1 MHNYVKLAFGLVEG
15 VTSINQ
21 KISHRHLIVFTNSK
35 ESYTNY
41 SINSPSGRFK
51 FVKNYYKMKRIL
63 LFICFLV
70 CTKVL
75 QAANIYSTST
85 GGNWSSA
92 STWVGGVLP
101 TAADDVYI
109 ESGAIVV
116 LDINATI
123 YRLRF
128 NATAPA
134 FGTLEIS
141 DATTPKILTVN
152 FINIQSNANMLGRI
166 LVSGAEH
173 EIHCS
178 YLDIYDSTVPAG
190 SVHVDMPVGK
200 LVFDISNFGNAGLT
214 TSNATVKA
222 KTIQMGDGINP
233 INVSLGASILYPNG
247 KAIVMNNATATSSAL
262 GFNGELTASLVIRNG
277 GVFVSGAGALSNNG
291 CINVNLN
298 EIDAD
303 IIDGTYIQNTQ
314 LRRFLTNDSYNIP
327 SGTFGNLYINETTEG
342 SGLPQNKACPKLI
355 RVNGSG
361 PRTVRIIGNFEC
373 KRAVTN
379 VTVGANQAHGNV
391 YFEGGL
397 NAADCAN
404 VTWEFA
410 GNGKTMLFGRDAN
423 IFFKG
428 IYAGMTAADQP
439 NVKIS
444 GDVSIANVINVP
456 EASTTAFKDSIEFYH
471 LEVTSTGNF
480 GFGVNAIQPL
490 PATPSPEHHRIK
502 ILGDLKVDGTINLKN
517 TVRNI
522 IYFDNQSAA
531 TYSGSGLLTARKIC
545 GRSNGTAANASKIT
559 STLNEIFL
567 EPDMPFIYNTTVN
580 QSSTY
585 LFAGNYTW
593 FEAEAGTLRI
603 ENKDYSTAPLNYG
616 ATDKMIVWN
625 GIEASHRITLH
636 NLVIEDSTR
645 VQLNSTFNN
654 SATNFFKINGNVTAV
669 GAWSR
674 IEHANSTNP
683 TNVLEFGGSAIQSI
697 NSLDSTNFQ
706 LHRIKINN
714 PTKVVFNQSL
724 KLNMGGGFGV
734 SAQGPQLQLVS
745 GVLQMGLNA
754 EKMVHLDNIGTTFSN
769 GVSNAIN
776 DGEAPLN
783 VNDYA
788 DSWVYGTIRMVV
800 KQGSQGHN
808 GSTGPNSFEYPV
820 GSATHAQVA
829 RISTNV
835 FGDYWL
841 NVNFNTNTT
850 TQPNPA
856 TCFVNQNSTGPD
868 YGAMNEI
875 INSGYWTITPHV
887 PLAAGHTPTVTLF
900 ARGYSNGNVSN
911 PSYRYGL
918 IKREDASAPWIG
930 AGNDNTNTAINSGS
944 HLNAEQT
951 EANGVITC
959 KRNNVVGFSDFA
971 IGKKLLLFPL
981 PITFKSFTVERKEN
995 SNQLMWVSSSEQNTS
1010 HFEVE
1015 KSTDTKSWNK
1025 ITTVTAAGNIET
1037 EKSYSVQDDETVYG
1051 MNYYRIKSVDM
1062 DGQFT
1067 YSSVEQVFVEQTN
1080 QISLY
1085 PNPVMNTLHVLLN
1098 TNADNTLIEIYSI
1111 DGQKQLSEY
1120 ANQANHAIN
1129 VAHLQKGTYMIRIS
1143 NNEKIYTS
1151 KFVRQ

>member
-1 MHNYVKLAFGLVEG
+1 M
-15 VTSINQ
+15 
-21 KISHRHLIVFTNSK
+21 VFTNSK
-35 ESYTNY
+35 ELYTNY
-41 SINSPSGRFK
+41 IKNSPSQRYK
-51 FVKNYYKMKRIL
+51 FVKNYYKMRKIIL
-63 LFICFLV
+63 STLLV
-70 CTKVL
+70 ISFNLL

-85 GGNWSSA
+85 GGNWSDPA
-92 STWVGGVLP
+92 TWAGGVVP
-101 TAADDVYI
+101 GPSDWVYI
-109 ESGAIVV
+109 EGGAIVV
-116 LDINATI
+116 LDVNATI
-123 YRLRF
+123 ERLRF
-128 NATAPA
+128 NAIAPS

-141 DATTPKILTVN
+141 DAVFPKVLSSNYIEIQNNSNFNGKILVT
-152 FINIQSNANMLGRI
+152 
-166 LVSGAEH
+166 GAEH
-173 EIHCS
+173 EIHVGS
-178 YLDIYDSTVPAG
+178 MNIIDNTVPAG
-190 SVHVDMPVGK
+190 TALIDMPVGK
-200 LVFDISNFGNAGLT
+200 LIFDLQIASPSLT
-214 TSNATVKA
+214 TTNATLLA
-222 KTIQMGDGINP
+222 KNIQIGDGVNP
-233 INVSLGASILYPNG
+233 SSFTLGACRLYPNG
-247 KAIVMNNATATSSAL
+247 KAIVMNHATVISSNISF
-262 GFNGELTASLVIRNG
+262 GNEPTASLVIRNG
-277 GVFVSGAGALSNNG
+277 GVFMSSVGPLSNNG
-291 CINVNLN
+291 CLNLNLN

-303 IIDGTYIQNTQ
+303 IINGTYIQDTR
-314 LRRFLTNDSYNIP
+314 LRRFLTNDTYNIP
-327 SGTFGNLYINETTEG
+327 AGTYGNLYINETFESG
-342 SGLPQNKACPKLI
+342 AGLPQYKACPKLI

-361 PRTVRIIGNFEC
+361 ARTVRIIGDFEC

-379 VTVGANQAHGNV
+379 LTAGANQTHGNV
-391 YFEGGL
+391 FFEGGL

-480 GFGVNAIQPL
+480 GFGLNAIQPL

-502 ILGDLKVDGTINLKN
+502 ILGNLKVDGTINLKN
-517 TVRNI
+517 SVRNI
-522 IYFDNQSAA
+522 LYFDNQSAA
-531 TYSGSGLLTARKIC
+531 NYSGNGLLTARKIC
-545 GRSNGTAANASKIT
+545 GRTNGTVANASKIT

-580 QSSTY
+580 HGSTY

-603 ENKDYSTAPLNYG
+603 ENKDYSTAPINYG

-625 GIEASHRITLH
+625 GIEATHRIALN

-645 VQLNSTFNN
+645 FQLNSTFNN

-669 GAWSR
+669 GGWST

-683 TNVLEFGGSAIQSI
+683 TNVLEFGGSTIQSI

-734 SAQGPQLQLVS
+734 AAQGPQLQLVS

-783 VNDYA
+783 ANDYA
-788 DSWVYGTIRMVV
+788 DSWVNGTIRMVV

-820 GSATHAQVA
+820 GTSTHSQVA

-841 NVNFNTNTT
+841 NVKFNTNTT

-856 TCFVNQNSTGPD
+856 TCFVNQNSNGPD
-868 YGAMNEI
+868 YGAMNELV
-875 INSGYWTITPHV
+875 NAGYWTITPHV

-918 IKREDASAPWIG
+918 IKREDASAPWLG

-944 HLNAEQT
+944 HLNSEQT

-971 IGKKLLLFPL
+971 IGKKVLLFPL
-981 PITFKSFTVERKEN
+981 PIEMISFEVKRNGVE
-995 SNQLMWVSSSEQNTS
+995 NQLTWVTSSEQNTS
-1010 HFEVE
+1010 HFEIE
-1015 KSTDTKSWNK
+1015 KSIDSENWNK
-1025 ITTVTAAGNIET
+1025 VATIKAAGNSVT
-1037 EKSYSVQDDETVYG
+1037 EKRYQLNDNEIIFG
-1051 MNYYRIKSVDM
+1051 MNYYRIKSVDL
-1062 DGQFT
+1062 DGKYS
-1067 YSSVEQVFVEQTN
+1067 YSSVEKVYLENINDIT
-1080 QISLY
+1080 IY
-1085 PNPVMNTLHVLLN
+1085 PNPVMTTLNIALK
-1098 TNADNTLIEIYSI
+1098 NALENTLIEIYSLE
-1111 DGQKQLSEY
+1111 GKKLMSE
-1120 ANQANHAIN
+1120 NSSNLNHRIN
-1129 VAHLQKGTYMIRIS
+1129 VETLAKGTYMIRIS
-1143 NNEKIYTS
+1143 NKEKTYTS